1 MTPDEH
7 EAGRQTAQQI
17 QRDHPRWMVVYG
29 AYTREYVAF
38 PLFPAPAGTILAS
51 HYPPALIEHIRATD
65 HYATSHPA
73 PPGPAPAH
81 GPGAAACATRQVP

>member
-7 EAGRQTAQQI
+7 EAGRQTAREI

-73 PPGPAPAH
+73 PPGPAPPH
-81 GPGAAACATRQVP
+81 GPGAAAHATRQVP